1 MNTTDADVIVIGAG
15 VAGMTAAASLAKD
28 CGQRVVIFERA
39 PFIGG
44 RCLSYV
50 GRGDKVYADGVE
62 MDAQEYKRSLGL
74 AHCYLGKCTP
84 DIETIFEEQLL
95 DGRTFEAGGH
105 GLFWG
110 NKSRCDHVLQ
120 HLGKHVEMPL
130 NRGLGFIEWQGID
143 PDGTVRPTVSH
154 QVDKGSAYPWMTPE
168 GFAKTRQYLGDMAK
182 MSADDLTALSRTSLQ
197 DWLEARDLHPE
208 AYDYIKVLAASQTG
222 DAEPRMTAAPDFLG
236 YMAVARHLGMNLIS
250 GSVATVDSP
259 GTIAIPLAL
268 EEVVNDHGGTV
279 WRDTPVTEVI
289 IENGVA
295 TGVRYQRDGVEQTLM
310 AKHVICTLPPKIA
323 FRVLPRAEFPAEWVD
338 FVENR
343 HRGIGLLTGWVG
355 TKRSITSELGIEPG
369 SFIYMP
375 AITDENE
382 GFIGKVD
389 MVMCEFAAWADGNAE
404 RAPDGKSEYLFS
416 TALTDTEMRN
426 RERVNLVIERC
437 EAWARANFP
446 TWDDDVEFI
455 IWTPSP
461 EALGTNRPVGTDR
474 VAHRSAHIQGL
485 WFAGDQY
492 GEKNWGCGVD
502 AAVLSGVVCVDQM
515 MGTNLEASIFP
526 EYHRGIVMGCAR
538 GVTVDRDPDDTPS
551 IRVAHHRRHLLSW

>member
-1 MNTTDADVIVIGAG
+1 MPTDVDIIVIGAG
-15 VAGMTAAASLAKD
+15 VAGMTAAAALAKD
-28 CGQRVVIFERA
+28 CTQRVAVFERA

-50 GRGDKVYADGVE
+50 GQGNKVVADGIE
-62 MDAQEYKRSLGL
+62 MNAQQYRRSLGF
-74 AHCYLGKCTP
+74 AHCHLGSCTP
-84 DIETIFEEQLL
+84 DIETIFESGLL
-95 DGRTFEAGGH
+95 DGRSFEAGGH

-110 NKSRCDHVLQ
+110 DQSRCELMLHHV
-120 HLGKHVEMPL
+120 GKHVAMPI

-143 PDGTVRPTVSH
+143 PDARVRPTVSH
-154 QVDKGSAYPWMTPE
+154 QVDKGAAYPWMSPE
-168 GFAKTRQYLGDMAK
+168 GFAATRRYLGDMAHL
-182 MSADDLTALSRTSLQ
+182 SADDLTSLSRTSLQ
-197 DWLEARDLHPE
+197 EWLEEREMHPE

-236 YMAVARHLGMNLIS
+236 YMAVARRLGMNLIT
-250 GSVATVDSP
+250 GSVAMVDSP

-268 EEVVNDHGGTV
+268 EEVVIEHGGV
-279 WRDTPVTEVI
+279 VRRDMPVVEVI
-289 IENGVA
+289 IDDGVA
-295 TGVRYQRDGVEQTLM
+295 TGVRYDDDGTERTMSATQ
-310 AKHVICTLPPKIA
+310 VICTLPPKIV
-323 FRVLPRAEFPAEWVD
+323 FRVLPRAAFPVEWVD
-338 FVENR
+338 FVEHG

-355 TKRSITSELGIEPG
+355 TKRSITADLGIDPG

-375 AITDENE
+375 AITGDDE

-389 MVMCEFAAWADGNAE
+389 MVMCEPTAWGDGSAR
-404 RAPDGKSEYLFS
+404 RAPDGKSEYYFS
-416 TALTDTEMRN
+416 TALTDVEMRSS
-426 RERVNLVIERC
+426 ERVNLVTQRC

-461 EALGTNRPVGTDR
+461 EALGTNRPVGADR
-474 VAHRSAHIQGL
+474 VPHRSEHVRGL

-515 MGTNLEASIFP
+515 MGTDLEQQIFP
-526 EYHRGIVMGCAR
+526 EWHRGIPMQCRDDQTVHTPTNWKR
-538 GVTVDRDPDDTPS
+538 GTHGAV
-551 IRVAHHRRHLLSW
+551 I